1 MNTRQNRLLRT
12 GKMLALA
19 CWLVLAL
26 TLFLPEPAYAD
37 DCARD
42 PLNAADCMRT
52 GGFRQGIT
60 MVVGG
65 AATAGVVLSN
75 ILTSTAGGLPQP
87 GVRPSDYPIAPP
99 QVPEVLPPGMDEWHR
114 KWLERGWRWSEEDG
128 GFVPRPGA
136 VSEDGKIWY
145 RPPWDQGGEYW
156 VDRDEFND
164 IQEHLRDGEEWSNT
178 WGWQRP
184 EDNRRMDAERARRW
198 REFTDR
204 DAGRRLHEQ
213 RMRDVRRDVESDPEY
228 QRVMR
233 ELDAIKEKLDN
244 IQRDS
249 LRREIEYN
257 QRAAARYEQQD
268 RLLGY
273 ASLPV
278 RAVKFGAD
286 VTIDVLGTIPGP
298 PRYIKWGYKAVTSF
312 ADKAITTGDVTEGLK
327 AAGVAAGK
335 EILGDLAGDHLPI
348 PGVKDLPAIGSKPV
362 SSLLKSKGGPGVGQL
377 FANFGKGHAISKTIV
392 DPAYN
397 VGKNIIT
404 GSKDPII
411 TLDSLIKNPY
421 SF

>member
-1 MNTRQNRLLRT
+1 MNARQNRLFRM
-12 GKMLALA
+12 GKILALVS
-19 CWLVLAL
+19 WLMFAI

-60 MVVGG
+60 VVVGG

-87 GVRPSDYPIAPP
+87 GVRPSDSPIAPP

-128 GFVPRPGA
+128 GFVPQPGA

-156 VDRDEFND
+156 VGRDEFND
-164 IQEHLRDGEEWSNT
+164 IQEHLRDGEEWSDT

-204 DAGRRLHEQ
+204 DAGRRRHEQ
-213 RMRDVRRDVESDPEY
+213 LMRDVRRDVENDPEY

-244 IQRDS
+244 IQRRS
-249 LRREIEYN
+249 LQDEINFHRRMAEI
-257 QRAAARYEQQD
+257 YERQD
-268 RLLGY
+268 RNLGY
-273 ASLPV
+273 IEAPV
-278 RAVKFGAD
+278 KVIKWTADTSIDILGA
-286 VTIDVLGTIPGP
+286 IPGP
-298 PRYIKWGYKAVTSF
+298 TRNIKYVYKATTSF
-312 ADKAITTGDVTEGLK
+312 IDKSISTGSYTEGLK
-327 AAGVAAGK
+327 ASVKTTVTEYIGDAVGDHVIKTPGIDLPESTKDIAVKTLFTKGGLPTTINLGANLVKGKIIGAGVNDA
-335 EILGDLAGDHLPI
+335 L
-348 PGVKDLPAIGSKPV
+348 SK
-362 SSLLKSKGGPGVGQL
+362 K
-377 FANFGKGHAISKTIV
+377 
-392 DPAYN
+392 
-397 VGKNIIT
+397 IIT
-404 GSKDPII
+404 GPKLPGLPPVI
-411 TLDSLIKNPY
+411 LAGM
-421 SF
+421 